1 MWGIVEVSVEQFEV
15 QFTLLEE
22 SGDAGRIPFEVV
34 DFLQDFK
41 LEFVVGS
48 DIPGGESPRSGRSGY
63 LQRRWM
69 MR

>member
-1 MWGIVEVSVEQFEV
+1 MSVEQLEV

-22 SGDAGRIPFEVV
+22 SGDVGRIPFEVV
-34 DFLQDFK
+34 DFLQDFR

-48 DIPGGESPRSGRSGY
+48 NIPGSENPRSGRSGC
-63 LQRRWM
+63 LRRRWM